1 VNEKTTDPVVFDIS
15 TTTIVINNHMAFIQ
29 VQMGR
34 IMVDDVI
41 LDGGNGVNIITE
53 QLRDRLRLPK
63 PKPTPYNLQMANQ
76 TTTKPMGLI
85 KDLKMYVHSIS
96 YIATFI
102 ILHKIVVDSN
112 YSMLFGKP

>member
-1 VNEKTTDPVVFDIS
+1 MNEKTTDPVVFDIS
-15 TTTIVINNHMAFIQ
+15 TTTIAINNHMVFIQ
-29 VQMGR
+29 VQMGKN
-34 IMVDDVI
+34 MVDGVI

-53 QLRDRLRLPK
+53 QLRARLRLPK
-63 PKPTPYNLQMANQ
+63 WKPTPYNLQMANQ